1 MTAMSSDGMLSSGA
15 GADEPGLAALVGRL
29 IDDSR
34 SVVSAEVT
42 LYKAKA
48 AERIAAYKSAIVFF
62 AAAAILALA
71 ALVALLVGLIG
82 GAGLA
87 IMAMALTLPHGVP
100 EALAT
105 LSGVGLLALGH
116 HLNRRA
122 GC

>member
-71 ALVALLVGLIG
+71 ALVALLVGLIAALSTLVG
-82 GAGLA
+82 PLGATGIVVGVVLVVAAILA
-87 IMAMALTLPHGVP
+87 MIGRSK
-100 EALAT
+100 LAAPD
-105 LSGVGLLALGH
+105 LA
-116 HLNRRA
+116 R
-122 GC
+122 